1 MLRYC
6 VFLVHI
12 NMLMLR
18 IWCHVMGWGGVGMLT
33 FFETTQIRTR
43 DLRDRRICKQVLA
56 HVKSCMWRHNAGVN
70 LWIRRLGNKT
80 GLHETTQIPSKNGF
94 MLPRLA
100 NSVKNEKRGFK
111 PDVQIRGNS
120 HISSRE
126 LTKKKGVFEG
136 VANDAV
142 ALFLGQCSSW

>member
-1 MLRYC
+1 
-6 VFLVHI
+6 
-12 NMLMLR
+12 
-18 IWCHVMGWGGVGMLT
+18 MLT

-56 HVKSCMWRHNAGVN
+56 HVKSFMWRHNAGVN
-70 LWIRRLGNKT
+70 LWIRLGNKT

-111 PDVQIRGNS
+111 PGVQIRGNS

-126 LTKKKGVFEG
+126 LTKKKKGVFEG
-136 VANDAV
+136 LANDAV
-142 ALFLGQCSSW
+142 ALFLGQCSS